1 MKERRAGS
9 TQASPYYDAA
19 RCHAF
24 VCDVAATALDPP
36 VPPATVDVAV
46 LIFALSAMR
55 PAAMPAVLA
64 RIYTALRPGG
74 LLLFRDYGRYD
85 LAQLRFRDRHVL
97 DTNFYARGDG
107 TRVYFFTEG
116 MRPTPASLPAP
127 ACVRTS
133 VCRVVPRCMQACAK
147 LGRAC
152 VCVCVSSGCMLMSTL
167 RAQRRRRRWPRTPA
181 LWWSSVRR
189 TAASSST
196 AHASCKCT
204 VYGCRASFASRPLL
218 PRPPRRPLDQADT
231 RWGLLHLYRGI
242 VSTQQRGVRRHA
254 RQQPSRLRRR
264 SHPRWPRQAALHMG
278 ARASVSLSRPPPNA

>member
-1 MKERRAGS
+1 VGQFTVLELGCGAGNTVFPLLTTLPDPRLFVYACDFSATAVDLVRVRHRHSPLHTRTRAQRERERETNAHTSIHTRTCIHTHTPAQLEASHAEWVRADMKERRAGA

-46 LIFALSAMR
+46 LIFVLSAMR

-116 MRPTPASLPAP
+116 MRPTPASLSAP
-127 ACVRTS
+127 ASVRTC
-133 VCRVVPRCMQACAK
+133 VCRVVPRCM
-147 LGRAC
+147 
-152 VCVCVSSGCMLMSTL
+152 
-167 RAQRRRRRWPRTPA
+167 
-181 LWWSSVRR
+181 
-189 TAASSST
+189 
-196 AHASCKCT
+196 
-204 VYGCRASFASRPLL
+204 
-218 PRPPRRPLDQADT
+218 
-231 RWGLLHLYRGI
+231 
-242 VSTQQRGVRRHA
+242 
-254 RQQPSRLRRR
+254 
-264 SHPRWPRQAALHMG
+264 
-278 ARASVSLSRPPPNA
+278 